1 MESRESRS
9 RTRSSCSSLSLSLPR
24 KADPLYYGQSY
35 EMIAPQGGPP
45 SIGKGL
51 FLLFSRLPEGTDLLT
66 ILLSLAVPTHFAKV
80 ILASR
85 PPSSS
90 LALIKPSSPSNDRK
104 EWVQGAFVLPNE
116 PIPDQT
122 RLEGFVVPV
131 ESVERAAG
139 LNLLPEDMK
148 GVRELCKVSF
158 LEKKTNFVP
167 PSSSLALF
175 SWSRVGR

>member
-1 MESRESRS
+1 
-9 RTRSSCSSLSLSLPR
+9 
-24 KADPLYYGQSY
+24 
-35 EMIAPQGGPP
+35 MIAPQGGPP

-51 FLLFSRLPEGTDLLT
+51 FLFLSLLPEVTDLLT
-66 ILLSLAVPTHFAKV
+66 NLLSLAVPTHFAKV

-85 PPSSS
+85 TPSST
-90 LALIKPSSPSNDRK
+90 LALIKPSSSSSDRK

-158 LEKKTNFVP
+158 GERRRILSPFFFP
-167 PSSSLALF
+167 RSFL
-175 SWSRVGR
+175 WSRVGADSWLIAL